1 MKAYR
6 IQLSAT
12 LKGNTFCNG
21 VQFDNEGLSLGPVS
35 QDKIDIFAG
44 QDTRN
49 YSLVEYH
56 AAEDLAQLK
65 EQGEKNLSLV
75 LQLNDTTKIVADL
88 KAQIADLKEQI
99 AKAGK
104 KRP

>member
-12 LKGNTFCNG
+12 LKGNTWCNG

-49 YSLVEYH
+49 YSLVQYRDEEDVQQITRLLLELNENTKKLSELQAQVIEPESKLD
-56 AAEDLAQLK
+56 AAK
-65 EQGEKNLSLV
+65 TEKK
-75 LQLNDTTKIVADL
+75 TK
-88 KAQIADLKEQI
+88 
-99 AKAGK
+99 
-104 KRP
+104 

>member
-12 LKGNTFCNG
+12 LKGNTWCNG

-49 YSLVEYH
+49 YSLVQYRD
-56 AAEDLAQLK
+56 EDDVKRITELI
-65 EQGEKNLSLV
+65 
-75 LQLNDTTKIVADL
+75 LQLNESGKKVREL
-88 KAQIADLKEQI
+88 EAQLEAAQQAGD
-99 AKAGK
+99 AGK
-104 KRP
+104 ATKKH